1 MSIKCSEVVNYNI
14 CRGYYNLITKMI
26 EEQIKYILE
35 YKSILNDY
43 FKKSLNLQVNIGTKL
58 GIPPEEF
65 KDAKWLNYS
74 PIINLTQ
81 QIPKIIQKQLENSKS
96 FIDEVEKNIKNI
108 EAFLK
113 EKSKILKKYEEKYND
128 INEVLIKKY
137 LEVEKSKISYLNS
150 ISKSEEIISKFYE
163 NKKIDDSKEDN
174 LQNEEINNLIDK
186 NKEYES
192 QKKAIIKETK
202 KYETEYIDVIKS
214 SGKYEDKFIKQINES
229 ISGIKNICIEMTDKI
244 KDIVIFFSESIKESF
259 KAPLEVVDINIK
271 ELTTNDIKDNMNKTM
286 IKTFNN
292 EQKFSNILPVKY
304 ELRSLIIVENYE
316 SRVSLDSKGSKG
328 SKGKKNKKKNK
339 KKEEGEKSGMV
350 RFEDGFE
357 EMTYFEDD
365 CTLYTA
371 QEIFENFDLIITNG
385 LDIKTEIEKN
395 ITKNI
400 ISKILESMQNS
411 KPGEVNNINKI
422 TDNEINQLKNLLNEH
437 SNRVIFLHKLNDY
450 RALCLYEMQDEYY
463 KLFGDLFNYI
473 INISVKSNDYHS
485 VEMVIILSKTYYI
498 SIDKK
503 NKTYIQNLII
513 NNECF
518 KSQIFWEELLVYSI
532 SKEVVQSVKKEN
544 ISRDDEK
551 RMKAKN
557 DNIIFS
563 QLLSLIDNMF
573 DFGIEDNLIKSII
586 EPKIEFYKVD
596 DKLSKTINDMMNSK
610 SSARN
615 KRGK

>member
-1 MSIKCSEVVNYNI
+1 M
-14 CRGYYNLITKMI
+14 
-26 EEQIKYILE
+26 
-35 YKSILNDY
+35 
-43 FKKSLNLQVNIGTKL
+43 
-58 GIPPEEF
+58 
-65 KDAKWLNYS
+65 
-74 PIINLTQ
+74 
-81 QIPKIIQKQLENSKS
+81 
-96 FIDEVEKNIKNI
+96 
-108 EAFLK
+108 
-113 EKSKILKKYEEKYND
+113 
-128 INEVLIKKY
+128 
-137 LEVEKSKISYLNS
+137 
-150 ISKSEEIISKFYE
+150 
-163 NKKIDDSKEDN
+163 
-174 LQNEEINNLIDK
+174 
-186 NKEYES
+186 
-192 QKKAIIKETK
+192 
-202 KYETEYIDVIKS
+202 
-214 SGKYEDKFIKQINES
+214 
-229 ISGIKNICIEMTDKI
+229 
-244 KDIVIFFSESIKESF
+244 
-259 KAPLEVVDINIK
+259 
-271 ELTTNDIKDNMNKTM
+271 
-286 IKTFNN
+286 
-292 EQKFSNILPVKY
+292 VK
-304 ELRSLIIVENYE
+304 
-316 SRVSLDSKGSKG
+316 
-328 SKGKKNKKKNK
+328 
-339 KKEEGEKSGMV
+339 
-350 RFEDGFE
+350 FEDGFE

-371 QEIFENFDLIITNG
+371 QEIFNNFKLINTNSLNIKDE
-385 LDIKTEIEKN
+385 LDKN
-395 ITKNI
+395 TTKNI
-400 ISKILESMQNS
+400 ISKVLSFMQEADPNGIVGDNIL
-411 KPGEVNNINKI
+411 
-422 TDNEINQLKNLLNEH
+422 TDDEKNQLKALLNFH
-437 SNRVIFLHKLNDY
+437 HNRVIFLHKLNDY